1 MTGSQNYA
9 LVAVSVLVAAFT
21 SYTALDISA
30 RIRLSTDAVKRLS
43 WLVGGTFAIATGLWA
58 THILGMLAFTLP
70 FPVAQGTWIT
80 LKSFGLALL
89 VSYLTLDAATRA
101 NPTRQIVVLTGI
113 VTGVGLSL
121 MSFTAVQAIRVGP
134 CTGSR
139 WCG

>member
-43 WLVGGTFAIATGLWA
+43 WLLGGTFAIATGLWA

-70 FPVAQGTWIT
+70 FPVAQGTW
-80 LKSFGLALL
+80 KNM
-89 VSYLTLDAATRA
+89 R
-101 NPTRQIVVLTGI
+101 
-113 VTGVGLSL
+113 
-121 MSFTAVQAIRVGP
+121 
-134 CTGSR
+134 
-139 WCG
+139 